1 MFFRVVY
8 FDTKHTPLASRS
20 LLSPRWMGPFAQRRT
35 PAPAPPTARP
45 PRRRLGCRPATACGW
60 HGRRAR
66 ARGAGD
72 AMAFKTSYGV
82 TLASVRTGALDRDRP
97 GRGGRHRDVGAARQ
111 PDQLPGR
118 HRRLRALTTSRGPA
132 GCRLP
137 AERSHCSRA
146 QAPLSR
152 HRQSWFHGRGGA
164 ARRPGRSGCAG
175 GQDCA
180 LLLDRQQLA
189 ARHRRPPACA
199 RAAPSCT
206 W

>member
-8 FDTKHTPLASRS
+8 FDTEHTPLASRS

-118 HRRLRALTTSRGPA
+118 HRRLRTLTTSGE
-132 GCRLP
+132 RLP
-137 AERSHCSRA
+137 TPRRA
-146 QAPLSR
+146 QSLPPHTGTAVAPQPILVSR
-152 HRQSWFHGRGGA
+152 SRR
-164 ARRPGRSGCAG
+164 RRPATWALRQRWWAGLCSTGGR
-175 GQDCA
+175 
-180 LLLDRQQLA
+180 
-189 ARHRRPPACA
+189 P
-199 RAAPSCT
+199 
-206 W
+206 